1 MTVRHLRIFIAV
13 YQAENITRAA
23 EQLHMTQPTVT
34 RAVQELER
42 YYGVKLFERVNRRI
56 YVTESGRQLYARAVH
71 IVDSLDRLE
80 REMKDRDRSAALRVG
95 ATATPGSTLLPDCM
109 AAFAKSHPD
118 TPLKLTV
125 AEAPALRTALLDSRL
140 DFAVSEEPIED
151 RRLRAEVLAQDHLVA
166 LLPPDDPRA
175 AAPALSVRDLARA
188 ALLVS
193 TDESMGGALLG
204 RAFAR
209 RGITV
214 EPMMRS
220 SSVEAIVQAVHAGLG
235 IAFLPESLT
244 RRSVASGF
252 VVSRKVDDEP
262 FLRNSYLVWHRNKFL
277 TQSAME
283 LMALCRAAAKETE
296 EKG

>member
-1 MTVRHLRIFIAV
+1 M
-13 YQAENITRAA
+13 
-23 EQLHMTQPTVT
+23 
-34 RAVQELER
+34 
-42 YYGVKLFERVNRRI
+42 
-56 YVTESGRQLYARAVH
+56 
-71 IVDSLDRLE
+71 
-80 REMKDRDRSAALRVG
+80 
-95 ATATPGSTLLPDCM
+95 
-109 AAFAKSHPD
+109 
-118 TPLKLTV
+118 
-125 AEAPALRTALLDSRL
+125 
-140 DFAVSEEPIED
+140 
-151 RRLRAEVLAQDHLVA
+151 
-166 LLPPDDPRA
+166 
-175 AAPALSVRDLARA
+175 RDLAGA